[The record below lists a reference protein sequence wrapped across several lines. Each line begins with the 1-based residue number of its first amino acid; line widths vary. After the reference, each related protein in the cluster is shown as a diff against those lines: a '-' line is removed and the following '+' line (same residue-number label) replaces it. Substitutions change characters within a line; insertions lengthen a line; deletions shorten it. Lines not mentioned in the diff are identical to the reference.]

1 MNTLPVDIERVHNIE
16 RELGVINNKVDNTH
30 SLMVSLTETIA
41 KQTEI
46 LQSYHL
52 LSQSYEELRKDYKI
66 TKEDY
71 YSKKEADIDLKGRVK
86 GGMWMFA
93 IAFTIIQSLVLY
105 IASSS
110 IDSINTNTA
119 KISSLEQVVIEAKIK

>member
-1 MNTLPVDIERVHNIE
+1 MNILTVDIERVHNIE

-46 LQSYHL
+46 LQSYYL
-52 LSQSYEELRKDYKI
+52 LSQSYEELRQDYKI

-71 YSKKEADIDLKGRVK
+71 YNKKEADIDLKGRVK
-86 GGMWMFA
+86 GATWIFA
-93 IAFTIIQSLVLY
+93 IAFTIIQSLVVY
-105 IASSS
+105 IAATS

-119 KISSLEQVVIEAKIK
+119 KIAPLGSVVVKLK